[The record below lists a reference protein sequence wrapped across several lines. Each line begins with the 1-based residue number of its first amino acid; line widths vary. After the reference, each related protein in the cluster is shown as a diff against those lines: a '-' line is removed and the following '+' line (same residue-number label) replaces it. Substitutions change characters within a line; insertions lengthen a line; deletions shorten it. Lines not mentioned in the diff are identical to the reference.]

1 MLRSAAASLL
11 FLHLATACGGASDA
25 PGPDGGD
32 RPDGGEAIDAAA
44 AVAPGSVL
52 DRASTGRRFRR
63 TLDAARNLQQ
73 FDDGVRVGLTG
84 ELVATGM
91 VLRDELDG
99 DLVVATQ
106 PPNQT
111 VATPPQYCR
120 FDVSTGQLD
129 LTFGESGCVSAPRS
143 YFSSI
148 GIAKV
153 PDGYRAIVERNCS
166 NGCSDAEEA
175 FGLIKI
181 SDDGV
186 LDTSFGTEGIQ
197 FSTVLPEISALDFA
211 AQSTG
216 DLVITGY
223 IGLYQMKLFRIHA
236 DGSLDTTFGTGG
248 FVPGANGGRIRV
260 LADDSILLESTYN
273 GVERIDHYS
282 KDGATITGIDLEA
295 LTGSTFDNNFNQT
308 AADLDANGRLV
319 IGYTRSD
326 TDEGPKHHFV
336 MRVLATGKL
345 DTSFTSPNLG
355 DGDANWIY
363 GIGFDPEGRV
373 IAGVGS
379 DVVHLQP

>member
-1 MLRSAAASLL
+1 MLRFAAASVL
-11 FLHLATACGGASDA
+11 FLHLATACGGSADPAGPDA
-25 PGPDGGD
+25 GDGPDGGEPSD
-32 RPDGGEAIDAAA
+32 APAAA
-44 AVAPGSVL
+44 APGTVL
-52 DRASTGRRFRR
+52 DRASTGRTFRR

-73 FDDGVRVGLTG
+73 FDDGIRVGLTG
-84 ELVATGM
+84 EPVALGT
-91 VLRDELDG
+91 VLRGELHG

-106 PPNQT
+106 RPNQT

-129 LTFGESGCVSAPRS
+129 ATFGDAGCVSAPRP

-148 GIAKV
+148 GIVKV
-153 PDGYRAIVERNCS
+153 ADGYRAIVERNCS
-166 NGCSDAEEA
+166 NGCTDAEEA

-197 FSTVLPEISALDFA
+197 YSTVLPEISALDVA

-223 IGLYQMKLFRIHA
+223 TGLYQMKLFRIHA
-236 DGSLDTTFGTGG
+236 DGSLDTTFGTDG

-282 KDGATITGIDLEA
+282 KDGAAITGIDLEA

-363 GIGFDPEGRV
+363 GIGFDPEGR
-373 IAGVGS
+373 ILAGVGT